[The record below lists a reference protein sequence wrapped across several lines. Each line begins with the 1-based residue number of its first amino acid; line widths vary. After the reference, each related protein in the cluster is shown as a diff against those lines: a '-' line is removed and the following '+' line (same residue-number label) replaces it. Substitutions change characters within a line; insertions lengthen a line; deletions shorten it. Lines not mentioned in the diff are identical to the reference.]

1 MGILKT
7 TVVGLLGACCL
18 ALCGCAWLMREKPA
32 EQTDPRFKDYP
43 PEQKKNWLLTENRCS
58 KCHDI
63 DRTFESMWMMD
74 NRRDIEAMVED
85 MADRKGAGITK
96 PEQVQIADFLDYYR
110 TNPKTAE

>member
-7 TVVGLLGACCL
+7 TLLCAL
-18 ALCGCAWLMREKPA
+18 ALAVCSACGCAWLMREKPA
-32 EQTDPRFKDYP
+32 DQVDPRFKDYP
-43 PEQKKNWLLTENRCS
+43 AEQRKNWLLTENRCS

-85 MADRKGAGITK
+85 MADRKGAGISKT
-96 PEQVQIADFLDYYR
+96 EQVQIADFLDYYR
-110 TNPKTAE
+110 LHKAAE